1 MTSWGH
7 HVSLLTGEELALAVE
22 RGETWGGRNYPKALT
37 RVAACNHVTGRARSI
52 SVRSQ
57 RVLAGHAAHV
67 TERGTAWCARTSRA
81 ARLTSRTPAGDGE
94 RKRPADPVQLRGPA
108 TRRGRVS
115 AYLARR
121 YAAQLAVPCPWAARA
136 RMQRHANTDIDTVL
150 AATELTW
157 CEVHQSAVSECPSP
171 NPTFA
176 ARDVWG
182 TPED

>member
-1 MTSWGH
+1 MGSGND
-7 HVSLLTGEELALAVE
+7 
-22 RGETWGGRNYPKALT
+22 R
-37 RVAACNHVTGRARSI
+37 
-52 SVRSQ
+52 
-57 RVLAGHAAHV
+57 
-67 TERGTAWCARTSRA
+67 
-81 ARLTSRTPAGDGE
+81 RTPFSSEDRRRAVAGF
-94 RKRPADPVQLRGPA
+94 R
-108 TRRGRVS
+108 

-136 RMQRHANTDIDTVL
+136 RMQRQANTDIDTVL